1 MCVID
6 FPEAKPVIVKEMVT
20 VQNEMGEIISESWEP
35 IGEINAE
42 IWPLRGNQS
51 RGKMGVTD
59 KSTHEL
65 FTADIVVSNTRIVR
79 GVDETY
85 LVGHIEDWDTHRT
98 AILERVT
105 V

>member
-1 MCVID
+1 MYEID
-6 FPEAKPVIVKEMVT
+6 FPEAKPATVQEMISI
-20 VQNEMGEIISESWEP
+20 QNEMGEIISESWEP

-65 FTADIVVSNTRIVR
+65 FTSDTVKNNTRIVR
-79 GVDETY
+79 GVETY
-85 LVGHIEDWDTHRT
+85 LVGHVDDWDTHRT
-98 AILERVT
+98 AILEKVF
-105 V
+105 